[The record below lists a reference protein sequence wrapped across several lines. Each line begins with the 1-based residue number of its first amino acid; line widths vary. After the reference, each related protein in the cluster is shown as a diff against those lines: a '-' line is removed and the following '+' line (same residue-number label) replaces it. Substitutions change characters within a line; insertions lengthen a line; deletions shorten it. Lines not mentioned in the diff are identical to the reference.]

1 MMYENVLET
10 FSIINGMKNNK
21 KNSGQTMILT
31 AIMMGG
37 IVLSASVIAGMMTFY
52 QLREV
57 NDTVKSGMALFAADS
72 GVEATLNCYFKL
84 AGSENLDYSQVCKLS
99 GGLSNGTTYKTEL
112 TCVESDKFTIPDN
125 GCLEDPLVESKVY
138 GIRIKSVGK
147 KDNVERVVDSLF
159 STRFN

>member
-1 MMYENVLET
+1 MQE
-10 FSIINGMKNNK
+10 SRKINMEKYK

-72 GVEATLNCYFKL
+72 GIEATLNCYFKTT
-84 AGSENLDYSQVCKLS
+84 GSENLDYSQVCKLS
-99 GGLSNGTTYKTEL
+99 GGLSNGTSYTTEL
-112 TCVESDKFTIPDN
+112 SCIESNKFTITN
-125 GCLEDPLVESKVY
+125 CLNLNKEESPIY

-147 KDNVERVVDSLF
+147 KDSVERVVDSLF